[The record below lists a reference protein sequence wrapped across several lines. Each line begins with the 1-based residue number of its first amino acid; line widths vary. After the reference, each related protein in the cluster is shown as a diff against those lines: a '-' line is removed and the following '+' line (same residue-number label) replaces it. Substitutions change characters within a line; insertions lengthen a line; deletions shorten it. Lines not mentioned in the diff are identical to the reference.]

1 MPSLTADYGVAHAR
15 KYSDHSYY
23 IVDTGV
29 GVFLHLRRFHP
40 YFAGCC
46 RCRGDIADNSRPP
59 RPVTDTGG
67 TAPMIEDLFKSGIA
81 DDTHKNHRKAAL
93 YAILGD
99 LLFIVLPLVVISIV
113 DVSVGRSIFA
123 IIESPELSFG
133 SAVLFGQ
140 TIIKVVSGFAHS
152 KPSGAEQPVFIIAL
166 IIVFGLVPSLVVL
179 ALLLSV
185 NPIPHGL
192 QLAQAAIFAL
202 GIMVFL
208 LFGVNGHALS
218 LRYGGRQLERQIDI
232 STVKNIG

>member
-1 MPSLTADYGVAHAR
+1 MID
-15 KYSDHSYY
+15 K
-23 IVDTGV
+23 DT
-29 GVFLHLRRFHP
+29 F
-40 YFAGCC
+40 
-46 RCRGDIADNSRPP
+46 I
-59 RPVTDTGG
+59 TGNVN
-67 TAPMIEDLFKSGIA
+67 E
-81 DDTHKNHRKAAL
+81 THKTHRKAAM

-113 DVSVGRSIFA
+113 DVSVGRSLFA

-140 TIIKVVSGFAHS
+140 TIIKVVSGFAHT

-192 QLAQAAIFAL
+192 QLAQACIFVL
-202 GIMVFL
+202 GIIVFF

-218 LRYGGRQLERQIDI
+218 LRHGGRPIDRNTDLP
-232 STVKNIG
+232 SSK